1 MDNKND
7 WKELEKEQ
15 GIKDS
20 SIIQQ
25 YGFDIKKYTE
35 KTFSKKGLERR
46 RKINILIKIS
56 IPLIILFIIFTQ
68 INSVNI
74 KLKARTIEN
83 IKSFIKLSG
92 VDDVEIIWQK
102 TYWAGAGFYTLKTL
116 NPPNIEMNVL
126 VSEDNTISTDLSSR
140 YYKYYFEK
148 WEYENKYKFIV
159 NESYEDYNYKT
170 KTMKNGQFNYYTY
183 IEVNNYE
190 EMLQATEDIINF
202 IEYMGN
208 RSMIVR
214 SYIKVNNS
222 FIIPHGTQNESN
234 EEIRESAKWQYNS
247 LVK

>member
-56 IPLIILFIIFTQ
+56 IPLIILFIIFIQ

-102 TYWAGAGFYTLKTL
+102 TY
-116 NPPNIEMNVL
+116 
-126 VSEDNTISTDLSSR
+126 
-140 YYKYYFEK
+140 
-148 WEYENKYKFIV
+148 
-159 NESYEDYNYKT
+159 
-170 KTMKNGQFNYYTY
+170 
-183 IEVNNYE
+183 
-190 EMLQATEDIINF
+190 
-202 IEYMGN
+202 
-208 RSMIVR
+208 
-214 SYIKVNNS
+214 
-222 FIIPHGTQNESN
+222 
-234 EEIRESAKWQYNS
+234 
-247 LVK
+247 